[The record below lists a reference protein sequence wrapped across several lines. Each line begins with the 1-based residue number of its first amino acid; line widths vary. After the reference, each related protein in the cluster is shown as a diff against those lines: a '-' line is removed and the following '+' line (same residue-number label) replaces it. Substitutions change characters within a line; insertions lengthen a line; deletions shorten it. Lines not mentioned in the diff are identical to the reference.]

1 MLKHWNGISEW
12 VNQPVQMKANQKRNR
27 KIKWFF
33 CTFPEG
39 GKSIIRPF
47 SRKKGGKEAENNFP
61 TFFPEKGRKI
71 DFPTGRKAEGGG
83 RFLPE
88 ANLIAPFIKLLYLI
102 YGNSMSR
109 GDKKKITQ
117 CVWQMKSIFSTQKN
131 FQRHYMMLRCIFG
144 INHFSFLRIWDLIFL
159 PILAQLCLVSPWDR
173 I

>member
-1 MLKHWNGISEW
+1 MT
-12 VNQPVQMKANQKRNR
+12 
-27 KIKWFF
+27 FF

-88 ANLIAPFIKLLYLI
+88 AKTVNI
-102 YGNSMSR
+102 ME
-109 GDKKKITQ
+109 
-117 CVWQMKSIFSTQKN
+117 
-131 FQRHYMMLRCIFG
+131 
-144 INHFSFLRIWDLIFL
+144 
-159 PILAQLCLVSPWDR
+159 CL
-173 I
+173 